1 MENNAHDLDRFLIMQ
16 DMKYFQALDEIK
28 NGRKQ
33 THWMW
38 FIFPQL
44 RALGRSKMALYY
56 GIENLEEA
64 KAYMEHPILG
74 ARLREISSAL
84 LALDGNDP
92 LSVMGSPDHIKL
104 CSCMTLFI
112 HATEDNE
119 IFKAVLQKY
128 YGGEADR
135 RTLEIIGEI

>member
-1 MENNAHDLDRFLIMQ
+1 MSQSYDLNRFWIMQ
-16 DMKYFQALDEIK
+16 DMKYTQALGEIK
-28 NGRKQ
+28 KGRKE

-64 KAYMEHPILG
+64 KAYMEHSVLG

-84 LALDGNDP
+84 LALDSNDP
-92 LSVMGSPDHIKL
+92 LAVMGPPDHIKL

-119 IFKAVLQKY
+119 VFKAVLQKY
-128 YGGEADR
+128 YGGDADR

>member
-1 MENNAHDLDRFLIMQ
+1 MENNAYDLNRFSIMQ

-28 NGRKQ
+28 SGRKQ

-84 LALDGNDP
+84 LALDSNDP
-92 LSVMGSPDHIKL
+92 LAVMGAPDHIKL

-119 IFKAVLQKY
+119 VFKAVLQKY
-128 YGGEADR
+128 YDGEADR
-135 RTLEIIGEI
+135 QTLEIIGEI

>member
-44 RALGRSKMALYY
+44 RALGRSKMAVYY

-74 ARLREISSAL
+74 ARLREISTAL
-84 LALDGNDP
+84 LMLKGNDP
-92 LSVMGSPDHIKL
+92 LVVMGPPDHIKL

-119 IFKAVLQKY
+119 VFKAVLQKY
-128 YGGEADR
+128 YGGDADR